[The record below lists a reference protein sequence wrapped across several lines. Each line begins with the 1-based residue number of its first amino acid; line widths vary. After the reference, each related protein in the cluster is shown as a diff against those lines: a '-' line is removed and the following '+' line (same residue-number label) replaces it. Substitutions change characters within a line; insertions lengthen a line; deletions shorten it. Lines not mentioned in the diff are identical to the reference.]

1 MYPFAIVKHTL
12 IVFLLCWI
20 STAGSAQSL
29 MQKKV
34 SIELKNKPLSE
45 ALTAISRQGGFYFS
59 YNSNIIS
66 KDSLVTISVKNK
78 TVKQVLDLLL
88 GAHCQY
94 RETDK
99 YIIIQPAE
107 REKWYTI
114 SGYIKDANSGD
125 ALPDVSVFERQQLA
139 SAITGKDGYFSLQ
152 LKDHKRY
159 STAEITV
166 SKGFYIDTSVSL
178 LKGYDQQL
186 ELVIAPETYSLPS
199 VVVTQHS
206 GVERSWL
213 GRLFIS
219 SKLKTQT
226 LNLGKFFVDKPYQ
239 FSLTP
244 GLGTHGKM
252 SGQVEN
258 KFSLNVLGGYT
269 AGVDGFEVGGLFNI
283 NKKDVR
289 YAQFAGVCNI
299 VAGNVEGFQAGGI
312 SNYNGLKTTGFQ
324 AAGIINTTGSMEG
337 FQAAGIVNITTDTA
351 HGVQTAGIVNIAK
364 RANIQAA
371 GICNIAEDV
380 EGVQLGG
387 VANIADSIKGVQA
400 SGCVNIAENVNG
412 AQVAGFMNIA
422 HKVKG
427 VQISGFINIA
437 DSCDYPIGLINIV
450 KSGDAAIGASID
462 EYGHTVIALR
472 SGGRVLYGI
481 LGAGGIF
488 DATTFRYAFEA
499 GLGAHWNLRK
509 HFRINVELAALTT
522 SDMKGNAFQDNALR
536 ILPAVRFGPL
546 EIFGGAGC
554 NIAVYNFTPQQ
565 RFGQGNTIWEYQG
578 KYNNTSV
585 RVGYKVGVQVHI

>member
-1 MYPFAIVKHTL
+1 MYSFSILKH
-12 IVFLLCWI
+12 LLFVLLFC
-20 STAGSAQSL
+20 SLSNAGYAQTL

-66 KDSLVTISVKNK
+66 KDSLITISAKNK
-78 TVKQVLDLLL
+78 TVKQILDQLL
-88 GAHCQY
+88 GEHCQY
-94 RETDK
+94 READK

-125 ALPDVSVFERQQLA
+125 LLPDVSVFERQQLA
-139 SAITGKDGYFSLQ
+139 SALTGKDGFFSLQ

-166 SKGFYIDTSVSL
+166 SKGFYIDTSISL
-178 LKGYDQQL
+178 LKGYNQQL
-186 ELVIAPETYSLPS
+186 ELAIAPETYSLPS

-226 LNLGKFFVDKPYQ
+226 LNLGKFFVDKPFQ

-258 KFSLNVLGGYT
+258 KFSFNVLGGYT

-289 YAQFAGVCNI
+289 YAQFAGICNI

-312 SNYNGLKTTGFQ
+312 SNHNSLKTTGFQ
-324 AAGIINTTGSMEG
+324 VAGIVNSSNSVEGVQAAGIVNMAEDSVKGAQAAGIANIAVYANL
-337 FQAAGIVNITTDTA
+337 QAAGIVNIADEVD
-351 HGVQTAGIVNIAK
+351 GVQASGVTNIADTVK
-364 RANIQAA
+364 GVQAA
-371 GICNIAEDV
+371 GCINIAEDV
-380 EGVQLGG
+380 NGV
-387 VANIADSIKGVQA
+387 
-400 SGCVNIAENVNG
+400 
-412 AQVAGFMNIA
+412 QVAGFMNIA
-422 HKVKG
+422 HIVKG
-427 VQISGFINIA
+427 VQLAGFINIA
-437 DSCDYPIGLINIV
+437 DTSDYPIGLVNIV
-450 KSGDAAIGASID
+450 SNGDAAIGASMD
-462 EYGHTVIALR
+462 EYGHTVVALR

-481 LGAGGIF
+481 IGAGGIF

-499 GLGAHWNLRK
+499 GLGAHWRLHK
-509 HFRINVELAALTT
+509 HFRINTELAALTT
-522 SDMKGNAFQDNALR
+522 TDMKGNAFQDNALR
-536 ILPAVRFGPL
+536 VLPAVRFGPL
-546 EIFGGAGC
+546 EIFGGAGF
-554 NIAVYNFTPQQ
+554 NIAVYNFKPQQ
-565 RFGQGNTIWEYQG
+565 RFGQGNTIWEYEG
-578 KYNNTSV
+578 KYNYTSL

>member
-1 MYPFAIVKHTL
+1 MYSFSILKH
-12 IVFLLCWI
+12 LLFVLLFC
-20 STAGSAQSL
+20 SLSSAGYAQTL

-34 SIELKNKPLSE
+34 SIELKNNPLSE

-66 KDSLVTISVKNK
+66 KDSLITISAKNK
-78 TVKQVLDLLL
+78 TVKQILDQLL
-88 GAHCQY
+88 GEHCQY

-125 ALPDVSVFERQQLA
+125 LLPDVSVFERQQLA
-139 SAITGKDGYFSLQ
+139 SALTGKDGYFSLQ

-159 STAEITV
+159 RTAEITV
-166 SKGFYIDTSVSL
+166 SKGFYIDTTVSL

-226 LNLGKFFVDKPYQ
+226 LNLGKFFVDKPFQ

-258 KFSLNVLGGYT
+258 KFSFNVLGGYT

-289 YAQFAGVCNI
+289 YAQFAGICNI

-312 SNYNGLKTTGFQ
+312 SNHNNLKTTGFQ
-324 AAGIINTTGSMEG
+324 AAGIVNSSNNVEG
-337 FQAAGIVNITTDTA
+337 AQAAGIVNIVVDSVNGA
-351 HGVQTAGIVNIAK
+351 QAAGIANVAKYVNIQAAGIVNIAEEVDGIQASGI
-364 RANIQAA
+364 ANIADTLKGVQAA
-371 GICNIAEDV
+371 GCINIAEDV
-380 EGVQLGG
+380 NGV
-387 VANIADSIKGVQA
+387 
-400 SGCVNIAENVNG
+400 
-412 AQVAGFMNIA
+412 QVAGFMNIA

-427 VQISGFINIA
+427 VQLAGFINIA
-437 DSCDYPIGLINIV
+437 DTCDYPIGLVNII
-450 KSGDAAIGASID
+450 SNGDAAIGASMD
-462 EYGHTVIALR
+462 EYGHTVVALR

-481 LGAGGIF
+481 IGAGGIF
-488 DATTFRYAFEA
+488 DASTFRYAFEA
-499 GLGAHWNLRK
+499 GLGAHWRLHTN
-509 HFRINVELAALTT
+509 FRINTELAALTT
-522 SDMKGNAFQDNALR
+522 TDMKGNAFQDNALR
-536 ILPAVRFGPL
+536 VLPAIRFGPL
-546 EIFGGAGC
+546 EIFGGAGF
-554 NIAVYNFTPQQ
+554 NIAVFNFKPQQ
-565 RFGQGNTIWEYQG
+565 RFGQGNTIWEYEG
-578 KYNNTSV
+578 KYNYTSL